1 MAQES
6 LAIQPK
12 NEKVSV
18 QEMLYYDAIVG
29 LVQKQQKIFD
39 AHDQEQ
45 RSHYPY
51 ICEKSRQIAG
61 ERTLQ
66 DLILE
71 STKVKKTTEPKVE
84 ADVHASQASKE
95 ILEGFLKRNYDLE
108 NERRAATKRKN

>member
-1 MAQES
+1 
-6 LAIQPK
+6 
-12 NEKVSV
+12 
-18 QEMLYYDAIVG
+18 MLYYDAIVG

-51 ICEKSRQIAG
+51 ICERSRQIAG

-71 STKVKKTTEPKVE
+71 STKLKKPAETKVE
-84 ADVHASQASKE
+84 VDVEQSHASKE
-95 ILEGFLKRNYDLE
+95 VLE
-108 NERRAATKRKN
+108 